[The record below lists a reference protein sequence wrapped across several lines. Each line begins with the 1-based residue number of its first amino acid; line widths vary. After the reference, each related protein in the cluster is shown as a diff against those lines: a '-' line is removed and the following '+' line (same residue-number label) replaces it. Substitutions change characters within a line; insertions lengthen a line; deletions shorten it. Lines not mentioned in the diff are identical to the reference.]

1 MNMLILLEELV
12 TGVRIGADF
21 KYYRGTCFSSINLKQ
36 TFPKME
42 GITLEDSESRTIS
55 WPV

>member
-21 KYYRGTCFSSINLKQ
+21 KYYRGTCFSSVNLKQ

-42 GITLEDSESRTIS
+42 GITLADSESRTIS